1 MVKRKMRE
9 SEKVKVAVKDEL
21 LDFSE
26 VCLAIGINV

>member
-1 MVKRKMRE
+1 VKRKMRE

-26 VCLAIGINV
+26 VCLAIGVNT